1 LPLSFALPHLLIGS
15 SVKTQITLG
24 ILVLVLVILLAAC
37 VSDPSD
43 AKVSEKFDA
52 FRAKAFRLQAGSCP
66 AAESDWHRLGTEA
79 EDTEND
85 FFATSANSERMDAL
99 NRIEKPLN

>member
-1 LPLSFALPHLLIGS
+1 M
-15 SVKTQITLG
+15 TQITSG

-52 FRAKAFRLQAGSCP
+52 FRAKAFRLPAGSCP
-66 AAESDWHRLGTEA
+66 AAESDWHRLDTEA
-79 EDTEND
+79 EDAEND

-99 NRIEKPLN
+99 NRIEKLLNHIEDAINDKC

>member
-1 LPLSFALPHLLIGS
+1 M
-15 SVKTQITLG
+15 TQITLV

-43 AKVSEKFDA
+43 AKVSEKFDTL
-52 FRAKAFRLQAGSCP
+52 RAKASRLPADSCP
-66 AAESDWHRLGTEA
+66 AAESDWHRLDTVA
-79 EDTEND
+79 EDAEND

-99 NRIEKPLN
+99 NKIEKLLNHIEDAINDKC